1 MGEEQR
7 LLGVRSTQ
15 KHKKPRFSRYGSKY
29 KKRVKEAWRRPR
41 GRQNKQ
47 RRGKVSKPAAVKVGY
62 GSPALVRGL
71 HPSGREDTLVRNIK
85 ELEKVDPEKQVARI
99 ARTVGRKKRLE
110 IEERAEEIGI
120 KIINMVK
127 EL

>member
-7 LLGVRSTQ
+7 LLRVRSTQ
-15 KHKKPRFSRYGSKY
+15 KHKKPSFSRYGSKY

-47 RRGKVSKPAAVKVGY
+47 RRRKVSKPAVVKVGY
-62 GSPALVRGL
+62 GSPALVKGL
-71 HPSGREDTLVRNIK
+71 HPSGLEDTLVRNIK
-85 ELEKVDPEKQVARI
+85 ELKKVDPEKQLVRI